1 MLSQRCALS
10 GNLHLTEASSPM
22 GRNALQS
29 KNAEYTYFR
38 NAILASIVAMSSVSR
53 VSPIETRVTHAA
65 IHSSFQFLCIP

>member
-1 MLSQRCALS
+1 
-10 GNLHLTEASSPM
+10 M
-22 GRNALQS
+22 GRNGLQS